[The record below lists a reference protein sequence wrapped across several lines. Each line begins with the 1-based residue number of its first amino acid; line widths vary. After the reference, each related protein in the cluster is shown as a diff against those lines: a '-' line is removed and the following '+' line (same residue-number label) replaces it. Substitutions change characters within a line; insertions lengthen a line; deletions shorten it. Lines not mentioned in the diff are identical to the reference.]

1 MAQITGHLT
10 NDAHRTRCASFQEE
24 MQKIAPD
31 VEILPVQPCF
41 DRDSYALELTQHL
54 LGICQDLA
62 GIYVAANGQHGVGEA
77 LRAAGLDGK
86 LRVIAY
92 DITPQNIEDLKQGA
106 ISILIDQKARDQG
119 YRPLMILRDCLIT
132 HTPPKETFCY
142 TGITLKTRYNL

>member
-1 MAQITGHLT
+1 M
-10 NDAHRTRCASFQEE
+10 
-24 MQKIAPD
+24 
-31 VEILPVQPCF
+31 
-41 DRDSYALELTQHL
+41 
-54 LGICQDLA
+54 
-62 GIYVAANGQHGVGEA
+62 
-77 LRAAGLDGK
+77 
-86 LRVIAY
+86 IAY